1 MTGWTVCVLSP
12 SLLVKLKRISQD
24 FLRQRT
30 LHSTLVVHFSSA
42 RLHHNRPFRGLLGLQ
57 LVCVAATSTSVA
69 RHQRP
74 EARTRQLRCFV
85 VVVRFFRRPLRLAA
99 VITDVVRILRQ
110 LLLFVFLH
118 TTPDTE
124 RTVYHADSETHS
136 SSLPLPILA
145 WDITVRPT

>member
-1 MTGWTVCVLSP
+1 VTEILLKFSY
-12 SLLVKLKRISQD
+12 SLTHPCPIR
-24 FLRQRT
+24 
-30 LHSTLVVHFSSA
+30 HSSIFSSA

-118 TTPDTE
+118 NTTPDTE

-145 WDITVRPT
+145 